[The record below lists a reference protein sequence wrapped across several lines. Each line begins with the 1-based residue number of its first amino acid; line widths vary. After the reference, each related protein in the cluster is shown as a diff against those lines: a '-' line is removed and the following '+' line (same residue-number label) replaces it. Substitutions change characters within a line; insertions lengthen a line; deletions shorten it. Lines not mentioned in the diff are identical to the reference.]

1 MGANDANGGHAPNW
15 QVAWT
20 KRIAGIPLLG
30 LARVNLGDRVVN
42 QPDRIRYSDFDMGAM
57 VDVVQF
63 PGDPD
68 MVGAWNPDDS
78 LRPPARDKSAMASK
92 TFTVPAP
99 TTPQTVSN
107 RKRAQL
113 AGLGAV
119 PEGKLDIFEG
129 VA

>member
-1 MGANDANGGHAPNW
+1 MGSPNW
-15 QVAWT
+15 QVAWV

-30 LARVNLGDRVVN
+30 RARVNLGDRVIN

-57 VDVVQF
+57 TDVDMF

-68 MVGAWNPDDS
+68 MVGAWNPNFP
-78 LRPPARDKSAMASK
+78 RPPARDKSSMHMEL
-92 TFTVPAP
+92 TVAAP

-113 AGLGAV
+113 AGLDAV

>member
-1 MGANDANGGHAPNW
+1 MGANAANGHAPNW
-15 QVAWT
+15 SVAWT

-30 LARVNLGDRVVN
+30 RARVNLGDRVVN

-57 VDVVQF
+57 TDVDMF

-68 MVGAWNPDDS
+68 MVGAWHMDDA
-78 LRPPARDKSAMASK
+78 LRPAARDKSSDRGQGI
-92 TFTVPAP
+92 VPPP
-99 TTPQTVSN
+99 TIPQTVSN

-113 AGLGAV
+113 AGLDAV